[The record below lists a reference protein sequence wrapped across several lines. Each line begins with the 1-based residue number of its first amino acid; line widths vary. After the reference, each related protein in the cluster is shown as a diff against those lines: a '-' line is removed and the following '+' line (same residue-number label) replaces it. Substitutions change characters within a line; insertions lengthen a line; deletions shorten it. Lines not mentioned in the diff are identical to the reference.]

1 MEVEVELEDCRSD
14 EVEVVEMEVEVVVGE
29 EDDIMVALE
38 VSNQFLTMFRTT
50 QDRRRRRRF
59 LRLPTMEL
67 LSF

>member
-1 MEVEVELEDCRSD
+1 MEVEVELEDCRYD